1 MADTAIKDAM
11 DEILLP
17 LTDGDFRYISG
28 LVYDTFG
35 IRLGEQKRS
44 LVAGRLSKRVRQL
57 GYASFR
63 EYFDY
68 LRNDRSGAELSELI
82 NRVTTNHSFFYRE
95 REHFDLLAR
104 DILPP
109 LIDAAAGRSGAGI
122 RLWSAGCAAGEE
134 PYTLAMIL
142 RDAMAKR
149 PGGGIADAAILA
161 TDVSMAALLEA
172 KAGVYQEARLRELPP
187 AFRSAY
193 LEPAGAGLWSV
204 GARARSLVLFKRL
217 NLMREPYP
225 FRAQFDAV
233 FCRNV
238 MIYFDPPSR
247 AKLVESIYR
256 VVKPGGWFFIGHS
269 ESLPRDSCP
278 FSYVR
283 PATYRK
289 EAS

>member
-11 DEILLP
+11 DELLLP
-17 LTDGDFRYISG
+17 LTDGDFRYIST

-35 IRLGEQKRS
+35 IRLGDQKRS

-57 GYASFR
+57 GYRSFR
-63 EYFDY
+63 EYFEF
-68 LRNDRSGAELSELI
+68 LRSDRSGAELSELI

-95 REHFDLLAR
+95 RDHFELLAK

-109 LIDAAAGRSGAGI
+109 LIDAAVARPGAAL

-142 RDAMAKR
+142 RDAMGKR
-149 PGGGIADAAILA
+149 PGGTGVDAAILA

-225 FRAQFDAV
+225 FRSQFDAV

-247 AKLVESIYR
+247 ARLVESIYR

-289 EAS
+289 EAP